1 MSLEQAEHMFGDG
14 TLEKI
19 KACPTYSTFN
29 SDRDAAKTISVY
41 QYWEKGFPYNGYQ
54 GRFCWCLDDGT
65 PLSEMV
71 SNPHGP
77 QQKVQGKDV
86 RKAALPYHPITEV
99 DVINSYWGIPLV
111 SFSISLQDEIALIDT
126 VTLDAMRAMGTAR
139 MLLPEGT
146 KIVGGLTNSPWDIV
160 KYSGNIPPSANLVTQ
175 PVSPVMLAMR
185 EKLAEGIDETHGI
198 NESMQGKQNRETS
211 GFAMQ
216 YAVSQGNTIR
226 QRFFTKYV
234 GMIEGLYKSYL
245 QILQEH
251 WTTGRTI
258 KVIGKEK
265 AFEVIDIKGAD
276 LMSGFDLVPEYGT
289 SLPLDPMARQ
299 ALMVQYLPLFK
310 EAGVDSRKVLSM
322 LKLADLGDVYDSLE
336 LASDR
341 QREVFELMTKNKVY
355 IKPDELQD
363 HKGMLAWASG
373 YIMTSEFRDLGS
385 VEKQLIREHM
395 KEREKLVVQDS
406 TNPAGAPAAPA
417 APGAPEGPGEAAPGK
432 PPANLAEIL
441 GG

>member
-1 MSLEQAEHMFGDG
+1 
-14 TLEKI
+14 
-19 KACPTYSTFN
+19 
-29 SDRDAAKTISVY
+29 
-41 QYWEKGFPYNGYQ
+41 
-54 GRFCWCLDDGT
+54 
-65 PLSEMV
+65 
-71 SNPHGP
+71 
-77 QQKVQGKDV
+77 
-86 RKAALPYHPITEV
+86 
-99 DVINSYWGIPLV
+99 
-111 SFSISLQDEIALIDT
+111 
-126 VTLDAMRAMGTAR
+126 
-139 MLLPEGT
+139 
-146 KIVGGLTNSPWDIV
+146 
-160 KYSGNIPPSANLVTQ
+160 
-175 PVSPVMLAMR
+175 
-185 EKLAEGIDETHGI
+185 
-198 NESMQGKQNRETS
+198 
-211 GFAMQ
+211 MQ

-406 TNPAGAPAAPA
+406 TNPAGAPG